1 MELLIQKLIKT
12 VPDWEK
18 ILTFPPFNLVIKRKD
33 RRIIFK
39 YTPSSDFSLE
49 IVREARGLIL
59 EDKTWKVLCYPFKKF
74 FNYGEPYADKID
86 WETATVETKHDGS
99 LIKVYF
105 YDGKWRVATNG
116 TIDAEDAELNSS
128 YYKNFKEL
136 FDVAVK
142 NSNFDYNK
150 LDINCSFLLELCSSE
165 NHIVVYYDKPQLFHI
180 GTRSNLTLEE
190 VEVDIGVEKPKQWKL
205 SNLEECID
213 MVKTFGLKTEGFV
226 VKDKNYNRIKIKSQ
240 DWVAAHKISSS
251 LGEVNLVYLI
261 QSDQS
266 EEVITYFP
274 EVKAEIIELKEKIKK
289 FVSYI
294 ETQVALASFYKTS
307 TTSRAEFATQALKTE
322 FSFIWFWIYD
332 NVEFNPEKWVNS
344 IKPDRLLNFINKYC

>member
-1 MELLIQKLIKT
+1 MELFIQNFIKT
-12 VPDWEK
+12 VPDWER
-18 ILTFPPFNLVIKRKD
+18 ILTFPPFSLAIKRKD
-33 RRIIFK
+33 KRIIFK
-39 YTPSSDFSLE
+39 YTPASDPRNE
-49 IVREARGLIL
+49 IVKEARGLIL
-59 EDKTWKVLCYPFKKF
+59 EDGTFKVVAFPFKRF

-86 WETATVETKHDGS
+86 WESAVVETKHDGS

-105 YDGKWRVATNG
+105 YDGEWKVGTNN
-116 TIDAEDAELNSS
+116 TIDAEDAKLQSTYE
-128 YYKNFKEL
+128 NFRDL
-136 FDVAVK
+136 FNEAAK
-142 NSNFDYNK
+142 NSGFNFDK
-150 LDINCSFLLELCSSE
+150 LDPHYTYDLELCSSF

-240 DWVAAHKISSS
+240 DWVAAHRISSS
-251 LGEVNLVYLI
+251 LGEVSLVYLI
-261 QSDQS
+261 QTDQS

-289 FVSYI
+289 FISYI

-307 TTSRAEFATQALKTE
+307 ATSRAEFAAQALKTE